1 MTRYLIDSWA
11 WMEYLNGSSAGRR
24 VKEEIED
31 DSNEIFTH
39 VVSLAEIASKVKRR
53 GRDVEVAWNAVK
65 TNSKISY
72 VDEYDSKKA
81 GLLHAKTKSTIP
93 NFSLGDAF
101 VLAAARELEAKVLT
115 GDPDFET
122 IGGVVLLKTG

>member
-24 VKEEIED
+24 VKEIED